1 MLKKIR
7 QFLSVFLLLLGVSYA
22 SFYIYN
28 HRALFKPLGHT
39 NIYTLISVYVLN
51 IVMFFVLVLVLI
63 ATLVLCG
70 LKINI
75 IENIKLNAHSMI
87 VNFFIPGQGGPAYRG
102 AYLYKIHNLKVK
114 KYILATLI
122 YYGIYALI
130 SFLFLFMF
138 NLTIWQTLLIALF
151 ILLISYLV
159 IKRFTKTSHLKT
171 RDLTINFKTIGLLFI
186 ATLIQ
191 LIIQAV
197 IYGVELHT
205 INSKIHLTQ
214 VITYTGAANLALFVS
229 LTPAAIG
236 IRESFLIFSK
246 KLHHISTA
254 NIISAN
260 IIDRSVFIVFLLT
273 LAGSISI
280 YHLYVRL
287 SKNREL
293 ESNNKLEVV

>member
-1 MLKKIR
+1 
-7 QFLSVFLLLLGVSYA
+7 
-22 SFYIYN
+22 
-28 HRALFKPLGHT
+28 
-39 NIYTLISVYVLN
+39 
-51 IVMFFVLVLVLI
+51 
-63 ATLVLCG
+63 
-70 LKINI
+70 
-75 IENIKLNAHSMI
+75 MI

-159 IKRFTKTSHLKT
+159 IRRFTKSSHLKT

-191 LIIQAV
+191 LLIQAV

-236 IRESFLIFSK
+236 IRESFLIFSE